1 MDLQIVF
8 TQRDNLLQFDVTG
21 EWSLEGARA
30 LIDRIA
36 LESEGNGCRRALVD
50 ALQIEV
56 AGRVLEYE
64 RYVMGG
70 YILSRLAGIRLAVLF
85 PADQITK
92 FTEGVVRGAGAPMLV
107 TSDRAEALAWL

>member
-8 TQRDNLLQFDVTG
+8 TFQDDLLVFQVTG
-21 EWSLEGARA
+21 EWSLEGGRA

-36 LESEGNGCRRALVD
+36 MESEAGGCRRALVD
-50 ALQIEV
+50 ALEIEV

-85 PADQITK
+85 PDDQITK
-92 FTEGVVRGAGAPMLV
+92 FTEGVVRGAGAPLLV
-107 TSDRAEALAWL
+107 TSDRAEAMAWL